1 MGGLYMYKSINDIPE
16 HKRGLFERLIRNGI
30 IVKDNLGNINI
41 SHDLYEMILILAR
54 LGLI

>member
-1 MGGLYMYKSINDIPE
+1 MYKSINDIPE
-16 HKRGLFERLIRNGI
+16 YKRGLFERLIRNGI